1 MDSLERMFREYN
13 HYCSELHFSI
23 ERMKEKMNQDF
34 DASIE
39 YYDPNK
45 EKCDHTLEFYKTK
58 EILGKRNIQF
68 KKECRFWF
76 K

>member
-1 MDSLERMFREYN
+1 M
-13 HYCSELHFSI
+13 I

-39 YYDPNK
+39 YYDPNN
-45 EKCDHTLEFYKTK
+45 EKCVHTLEFYKTK